1 MAPMMTAVR
10 HAVYAEWLVP
20 RFYAK
25 ITLAGILI
33 QFERDVPIWHNK
45 TFLSKPKLVAGI
57 SLFLFTVFVW
67 FLNFISI

>member
-1 MAPMMTAVR
+1 MLTAVR

-25 ITLAGILI
+25 ISLSGILV

-45 TFLSKPKLVAGI
+45 TFLSKPSIVAGMSFSI
-57 SLFLFTVFVW
+57 YTQLMGVFID
-67 FLNFISI
+67 FF